1 MMYYENYPK
10 SLEESTNLTF
20 TIVCDYLLQKLNDT
34 ASPSSAVVDGDEV
47 EIISIKELLNATT
60 HEIISRPPFSYLYEF
75 IRVVFSSSS
84 LVINITTCP
93 ETKTEKIRFLTR
105 IISYL
110 SLYDIKKEVKEGVP
124 LNVLVSPVQI
134 ICGQNVMATHLFL
147 RQLIQTKQKENY
159 HDSDIIHYINQ
170 IGESHLYRKNVRIR
184 NTFVRIQA
192 IVRGWTF
199 RKRKEISYLDHTSPC
214 NSSGSREDRSLSENN
229 NNNNISS
236 ITKRIR
242 HNNQMLNQ
250 SLIELTNSKLLFS
263 SPSPRRHT
271 TTSCNGVDNGTDNII
286 IYNHNN
292 NNNNNIQ
299 HFSQS
304 KSKSS
309 PSLKS
314 SSFHLT
320 ERTTSYYN
328 KNNKEKEMKLKIL
341 HDKYKQRLFTMKQQK
356 ESIQQEK
363 LELEKQKEKVVL
375 LANQLRKRQHSN
387 IIKRRRESRQ
397 SKSQSE
403 LKHDIKKDNK
413 DKKNNNNNKT
423 TWVMLR
429 EEQNKQNQLLN
440 QSKIPKPSSTHTT
453 THFIEKRELKLKKKK
468 KDRVLKVA
476 ESLQKQQQQ
485 QLSLHNK
492 NRKELELFHQQQQR
506 EKEYKHKEEDKIQT
520 SQRKTI

>member
-20 TIVCDYLLQKLNDT
+20 TILCDYLLQKLNDT

-47 EIISIKELLNATT
+47 ETNPNNNNNNNNRIISIKELLNATT

-105 IISYL
+105 VISYL

-147 RQLIQTKQKENY
+147 RQLIQTKQKEKD

-214 NSSGSREDRSLSENN
+214 NSGSREDRSLSENN

-250 SLIELTNSKLLFS
+250 SLIELTNSTLLFS

-286 IYNHNN
+286 HNHNIN

-299 HFSQS
+299 HFLQS

-320 ERTTSYYN
+320 ERTTSYN

-453 THFIEKRELKLKKKK
+453 THSIEKRELKLKQKKK
-468 KDRVLKVA
+468 IV
-476 ESLQKQQQQ
+476 
-485 QLSLHNK
+485 
-492 NRKELELFHQQQQR
+492 
-506 EKEYKHKEEDKIQT
+506 Y
-520 SQRKTI
+520 